1 MTCSGGKTPSET
13 GLQHNGTS
21 VNVGQ
26 PEYKEKQS
34 MDRAP
39 WDYWCCVT
47 TPFIYAPPPWALTVV
62 VVHFG
67 VINGEKVKFNLSGA
81 PEFF

>member
-1 MTCSGGKTPSET
+1 MMCSGGKTSCET
-13 GLQHNGTS
+13 RLQYNGTS

-39 WDYWCCVT
+39 WDNQCCVT
-47 TPFIYAPPPWALTVV
+47 TPFYLCTPPMGSYSVCGSL
-62 VVHFG
+62 
-67 VINGEKVKFNLSGA
+67 LSDKWRKS
-81 PEFF
+81 EI